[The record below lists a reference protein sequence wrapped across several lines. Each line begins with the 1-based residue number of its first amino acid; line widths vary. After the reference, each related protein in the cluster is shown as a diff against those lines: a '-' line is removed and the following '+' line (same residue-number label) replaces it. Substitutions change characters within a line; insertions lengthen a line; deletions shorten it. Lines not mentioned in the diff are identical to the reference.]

1 MKAYVITIETMEESV
16 QAAERCIKSAKRY
29 GVDVQKWS
37 AITPAR
43 DPQKMFDDLNLATRA
58 FDVDGGVYSRRDR
71 CMAAFLSHRSI
82 WDHISKSNEAALIL
96 EHDAY
101 FVTGIQP
108 ETFLGEIISL
118 GKPSYGKF
126 NQPSVLGVGPL
137 VSKRYFPG
145 AHAYY
150 MTPQGATE
158 ALTMSHGGAAP
169 TDLFFHLD
177 RFPDL
182 KELYPWPVEARDHF
196 TTIQKDR
203 GCIAKHSY
211 GQGYTI
217 R

>member
-1 MKAYVITIETMEESV
+1 MITIGSMEESV
-16 QAAERCIKSAKRY
+16 QAANRCIKSGKRL
-29 GVDVQKWS
+29 GIDVEKWL
-37 AITPAR
+37 AITPS
-43 DPQKMFDDLNLATRA
+43 DNPVKLFDEFGLATRA
-58 FDVDGGVYSRRDR
+58 FDVDGDVYSRRDR
-71 CMAAFLSHRSI
+71 CMAAFLSHRSV
-82 WDHISKSNEAALIL
+82 WNHISKSGGPALIL

-101 FVTGIQP
+101 FVTGFQP
-108 ETFLGEIISL
+108 ETLSGDIISL

-150 MTPQGATE
+150 MTPKGATD
-158 ALTMSHGGAAP
+158 ALNKAHGEAAP